1 MLRPGVREHE
11 IVAMAMQR
19 LFELGSEQ
27 VEAINAVSGDRCNPH
42 PHVFSDRLLRP
53 GDQAFFDVIHS
64 FMGYRTC
71 YYRTFNVGGVTQSQI
86 DAYKQCREWLDN
98 AIELVRPGTTT
109 DQIAAVWPTA
119 QELGFPDEQA
129 CFGLQFGHGLG
140 VGLYEAPMISRV
152 HSLEHPIEIEEGM
165 VFALETYCAASDGE
179 SAARIE
185 EEVVV
190 TSTGTASSRSSPP
203 TSCSSA
209 ARPTCAAPTCSSASP
224 RLSEHVRGIEMGR
237 VQDRV
242 VIVTGGAGGIGA
254 ATCQAVAAEGAK
266 VVVAD
271 LDASAAQAVADAI
284 VASGGTAVS
293 VGVDVTDRVQVQA
306 MVQKAVDSFGAL
318 NVIFNNAG
326 MNRPRNFMD
335 IDEENFES
343 IVRVNAWGVIVCTQ
357 EAAKQMIAQGSG
369 GKIINT
375 GSIAG
380 RQGFWDFVPYC
391 VAKFGVRRHH
401 PGDGPR
407 PHRARHHRQ
416 RVRARRRRH
425 ARCGSASTR
434 TSARSTPSPRNR
446 TRCASSQPARS
457 WDAPPHQRE
466 LTPFLVYLASPE
478 SDYMT
483 GQMYMVDGGQV
494 LV

>member
-1 MLRPGVREHE
+1 
-11 IVAMAMQR
+11 
-19 LFELGSEQ
+19 
-27 VEAINAVSGDRCNPH
+27 
-42 PHVFSDRLLRP
+42 
-53 GDQAFFDVIHS
+53 
-64 FMGYRTC
+64 
-71 YYRTFNVGGVTQSQI
+71 
-86 DAYKQCREWLDN
+86 
-98 AIELVRPGTTT
+98 
-109 DQIAAVWPTA
+109 
-119 QELGFPDEQA
+119 
-129 CFGLQFGHGLG
+129 
-140 VGLYEAPMISRV
+140 
-152 HSLEHPIEIEEGM
+152 
-165 VFALETYCAASDGE
+165 
-179 SAARIE
+179 
-185 EEVVV
+185 
-190 TSTGTASSRSSPP
+190 
-203 TSCSSA
+203 
-209 ARPTCAAPTCSSASP
+209 
-224 RLSEHVRGIEMGR
+224 MGR

-254 ATCQAVAAEGAK
+254 ATCQAIAAEGAK

-306 MVQKAVDSFGAL
+306 MIQKAVDSFGAL

-391 VAKFGVRRHH
+391 VAKFGVLAITQATARGLIEHGITVNAFA
-401 PGDGPR
+401 PGVVDTPMWIGLNEDIR
-407 PHRARHHRQ
+407 EI
-416 RVRARRRRH
+416 H
-425 ARCGSASTR
+425 A
-434 TSARSTPSPRNR
+434 
-446 TRCASSQPARS
+446 QPAESDPMREFATGTLIGRPA
-457 WDAPPHQRE
+457 APGE